1 MKSPR
6 HIYLAVLVLAA
17 ALFSSCSGNKVD
29 PEFVATSDF
38 SLKVKDD
45 MIFKYDPLT
54 CQVAFNRERGEFRV
68 HTDNMSDYYCLTLKF
83 VPTGEGQKVK
93 GDITWTN
100 RSDVVTKSDLAFVV
114 KKVDRNGKMWL
125 WCRKE
130 RIGAVIQVLE

>member
-54 CQVAFNRERGEFRV
+54 CQVAFNREKGEFRV

-130 RIGAVIQVLE
+130 RIGAVIQVLD

>member
-130 RIGAVIQVLE
+130 RIGAVIQVLD

>member
-54 CQVAFNRERGEFRV
+54 CQVAFIRERGEFRV

-130 RIGAVIQVLE
+130 RIGAVIQVLD